1 MATWLRIMILEHVAF
16 VMLMLDLL
24 HDLDLLLLPGIINI
38 NIQIGFTFEMSFL
51 THYALGLSYIKCQL
65 TIPV

>member
-1 MATWLRIMILEHVAF
+1 MILEHVAF

-38 NIQIGFTFEMSFL
+38 NIQIGFTFEMSLL
-51 THYALGLSYIKCQL
+51 THYALGLSYIN
-65 TIPV
+65 